1 LQQPSQTANRPYCAF
16 PWFHGRIETDGQLK
30 PCCKWPDSVPECDI
44 DGYIHTDYME
54 NLRQQFKQG
63 QGHRY
68 CKTCEFNEQVK
79 GYSHRTWSF
88 ELADLI
94 GVDFSAEP
102 TLMSQ
107 DVNLNNICNIKCR
120 SCNQTSSTSWLSDA
134 ISLGQLS
141 VGLRESG
148 WYLSAETAKNTE
160 RLQFLGGEPMMHQTR
175 IIEALIQVANHGN
188 ISRLQLHMS
197 SNMTHD
203 LNEEMQ
209 SYFSVL
215 REVKIDCSIDAFGQ
229 LNDYI
234 RSDSTWDRVSAV
246 TKNLRDI
253 CAENARVKAKITS
266 VFSVYNAHAMLDLL
280 DWVDSKLNPHIRKL
294 SVILCKHPPMLDARN
309 LPTVYKQALIDSY
322 TRRSAD
328 YPRHQSVISA
338 ITNHLSMPATI
349 PLPVWLSMFSE
360 YNDRLDS
367 LRRTSLKM
375 INPELSACLEGYSN
389 V

>member
-1 LQQPSQTANRPYCAF
+1 
-16 PWFHGRIETDGQLK
+16 
-30 PCCKWPDSVPECDI
+30 
-44 DGYIHTDYME
+44 ME

-102 TLMSQ
+102 MLMSQ

-253 CAENARVKAKITS
+253 CAKNARVKAKITS
-266 VFSVYNAHAMLDLL
+266 VFSLYNAHAMLDLL
-280 DWVDSKLNPHIRKL
+280 DWVDSELNPHISKL
-294 SVILCKHPPMLDARN
+294 SVILCKHPPMLDARRLSWRN
-309 LPTVYKQALIDSY
+309 L
-322 TRRSAD
+322 
-328 YPRHQSVISA
+328 
-338 ITNHLSMPATI
+338 HLP
-349 PLPVWLSMFSE
+349 
-360 YNDRLDS
+360 
-367 LRRTSLKM
+367 
-375 INPELSACLEGYSN
+375 
-389 V
+389 